1 MCPNTSQLVWRSFFG
16 SPLSL
21 PLPFFSIFLPPC
33 SYRLPQ
39 SQLVHRFRPVIF
51 SSDQQSGHIQFGSP
65 ANIFCIGEFLHIG
78 MYCTSCIFIIVLSP
92 NFPCLRWATH
102 RSRDGVGF
110 LGSQGCAL
118 CRQIVSRKDNLNPTG
133 EARCPGARLVA
144 QMTKI
149 LTCLAPLF
157 PSAPWHVM
165 LIHIGTRQSN
175 GSIP

>member
-1 MCPNTSQLVWRSFFG
+1 MFSGVSSFALGPWTPSPSPSSTIYTCAQIPLNSFGDRSLAPP
-16 SPLSL
+16 SPSPSPSFPSFSL
-21 PLPFFSIFLPPC
+21 H
-33 SYRLPQ
+33 
-39 SQLVHRFRPVIF
+39 VHTG
-51 SSDQQSGHIQFGSP
+51 SDQQSGHIQFGSP

-144 QMTKI
+144 Q
-149 LTCLAPLF
+149 
-157 PSAPWHVM
+157 
-165 LIHIGTRQSN
+165 RY
-175 GSIP
+175 